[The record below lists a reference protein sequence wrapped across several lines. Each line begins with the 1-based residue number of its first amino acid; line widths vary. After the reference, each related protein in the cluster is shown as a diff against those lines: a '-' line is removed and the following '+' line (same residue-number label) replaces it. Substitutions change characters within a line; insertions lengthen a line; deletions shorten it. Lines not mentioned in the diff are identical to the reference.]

1 MEKTLTKEQVKG
13 VDLIVKTIKK
23 VYPFV
28 KEWKLTDNWAKY
40 STTLYLDLVID
51 LTKFSQYLNKEIEPY
66 YLKKLENGET
76 VRSAALMAAFDWGMS
91 GTEEWEETG
100 KMSGELT
107 KKIKNDLN
115 QAYEYIPDG
124 MKMTWDATLTT
135 NIPVGIG
142 IDYFIMEL

>member
-1 MEKTLTKEQVKG
+1 
-13 VDLIVKTIKK
+13 
-23 VYPFV
+23 
-28 KEWKLTDNWAKY
+28 
-40 STTLYLDLVID
+40 LDLVID